1 MFCQKDVAKISQNS
15 QENNCAQVF
24 SCEFCEIF
32 KNIFFHR
39 TPPAT
44 ASVEIL
50 MWFEVYSWSG
60 SKNYQLILL
69 NNLKSSLN
77 KNTKTE
83 KLMNY

>member
-1 MFCQKDVAKISQNS
+1 MFCQKDIAKISQNS

-50 MWFEVYSWSG
+50 MWFEVYS
-60 SKNYQLILL
+60 
-69 NNLKSSLN
+69 
-77 KNTKTE
+77 
-83 KLMNY
+83 